1 MKLMASCGVRS
12 MKCAEEDVKFMPS
25 CGVLK
30 KHFYIGADGMV
41 APCMGMC
48 DCTFAGNF
56 PNLFETPLK
65 DILRDSIYTELY
77 AATVGD
83 VRNRNP
89 ECRECTGGCRNSV
102 LISCDDYYGIDRE
115 VCDFFEKG
123 YDERIRKAA
132 EGPFREYLKRN
143 PPKEKTDRMPQEPTG
158 DCP

>member
-1 MKLMASCGVRS
+1 MASCGVRS

-89 ECRECTGGCRNSV
+89 RVSRMHRRLPQQRPDFMRRLLRN
-102 LISCDDYYGIDRE
+102 R
-115 VCDFFEKG
+115 
-123 YDERIRKAA
+123 
-132 EGPFREYLKRN
+132 P
-143 PPKEKTDRMPQEPTG
+143 
-158 DCP
+158 